1 MIMTMIMI
9 MILIMVMILTMV
21 SYHHHEAPRAVR
33 GSVGG
38 CSMDMWCPYGI
49 GRESWD
55 REVPRIVCSP
65 FRPKGGDLPSWC
77 ASLRGCRRVGPHRL
91 IVVVVVVEYINFLI
105 NNY

>member
-1 MIMTMIMI
+1 MIVN
-9 MILIMVMILTMV
+9 MILIMIMTMV

-55 REVPRIVCSP
+55 REVLRLVDPDPSPLKGEISLTGVFPFAGVGGSARIE
-65 FRPKGGDLPSWC
+65 
-77 ASLRGCRRVGPHRL
+77 SLL
-91 IVVVVVVEYINFLI
+91 LLLN
-105 NNY
+105 